1 MYSCSTKPFYRNKS
15 AIPAIL
21 AIPALFAY
29 SCIGGCIH
37 VQLNLSIEIK
47 VQFLQF
53 LPIPAIPAL
62 FAYSYIG

>member
-1 MYSCSTKPFYRNKS
+1 MQFLQFLP
-15 AIPAIL
+15 IP

-53 LPIPAIPAL
+53 LQFLPIPATPA
-62 FAYSYIG
+62 

>member
-1 MYSCSTKPFYRNKS
+1 VQFLQFLP
-15 AIPAIL
+15 IPAT
-21 AIPALFAY
+21 PALFAY

-53 LPIPAIPAL
+53 LPIPAIPAYSCNSCL
-62 FAYSYIG
+62 FLQFLPIPA